1 MFNFNSRTLSLL
13 NFLINC
19 YNILIVV
26 FINKNLGYILYYV
39 SQKFLLC
46 SKKIK
51 NKKIIKNQNFML
63 LRKRYCRWVCTAR
76 YESAGV
82 DW

>member
-26 FINKNLGYILYYV
+26 FINKNLGYILYHVNQKLSKSEV
-39 SQKFLLC
+39 SAAKKTLLHVG
-46 SKKIK
+46 
-51 NKKIIKNQNFML
+51 L
-63 LRKRYCRWVCTAR
+63 YC
-76 YESAGV
+76 
-82 DW
+82 

>member
-26 FINKNLGYILYYV
+26 FINKNLGYILYHVNQKLSKSKV
-39 SQKFLLC
+39 SAAKKTLL
-46 SKKIK
+46 
-51 NKKIIKNQNFML
+51 QVGL
-63 LRKRYCRWVCTAR
+63 YC
-76 YESAGV
+76 
-82 DW
+82 

>member
-26 FINKNLGYILYYV
+26 FINKNLGYILYHVNQKLSKSEV
-39 SQKFLLC
+39 SAAKKTLL
-46 SKKIK
+46 
-51 NKKIIKNQNFML
+51 QVGL
-63 LRKRYCRWVCTAR
+63 YC
-76 YESAGV
+76 
-82 DW
+82 

>member
-1 MFNFNSRTLSLL
+1 MFNVNSRTLSLL

-26 FINKNLGYILYYV
+26 FIKKNLGYILYYV
-39 SQKFLLC
+39 NQKFL
-46 SKKIK
+46 
-51 NKKIIKNQNFML
+51 L

-82 DW
+82 DWGHLHLRV